1 MNIPFED
8 ADAFLDHLTELFASR
23 DGKLEVE
30 GRLSNATHMLQTAA
44 AAEAA
49 GAEPCLI
56 AASLL
61 HDIGHWLHGETTNAR
76 CVDGSHESIGAAWL
90 EAYFDSDVT
99 HPVALHVAAK
109 RYLCAREPDYF
120 ANLSRGSVAS
130 LAVQGG
136 PMSDVEAA
144 AFEADPAHGH
154 AVALR
159 RWDEYGKIPGLQVP
173 GIEHYRPLLRDLM
186 RVQDRRHGRA
196 SRRKSTCRC

>member
-1 MNIPFED
+1 MNLRYED
-8 ADAFLDHLTELFASR
+8 ADAFLDHLTELFASQ

-44 AAEAA
+44 AAQAA
-49 GAEPCLI
+49 GAVACLI

-61 HDIGHWLHGETTNAR
+61 HDIGHWLRGEP
-76 CVDGSHESIGAAWL
+76 VDTQTVDNRHESVGAAYL
-90 EAYFDSDVT
+90 QAYFDADVT
-99 HPVALHVAAK
+99 QPIALHVAAK
-109 RYLCAREPDYF
+109 RYLCTREPDYL

-130 LAVQGG
+130 LALQGG
-136 PMSDVEAA
+136 LMSEVEAE

-173 GIEHYRPLLRDLM
+173 RFEHYRPLLRDLM
-186 RVQDRRHGRA
+186 RV
-196 SRRKSTCRC
+196 

>member
-8 ADAFLDHLTELFASR
+8 ADAFLDRLAELFASH
-23 DGKLEVE
+23 DGNLEVE

-76 CVDGSHESIGAAWL
+76 GVDGRHESVGAAWL
-90 EAYFDSDVT
+90 KAWFDPDVT
-99 HPVALHVAAK
+99 QPVALHVAAK

-120 ANLSRGSVAS
+120 ANLSRGSVSS
-130 LAVQGG
+130 LALQGG
-136 PMSDVEAA
+136 PMSEVEAA

-159 RWDEYGKIPGLQVP
+159 RWDEYGKISGLRVP
-173 GIEHYRPLLRDLM
+173 GFEHYRRLLRDLM
-186 RVQDRRHGRA
+186 RA
-196 SRRKSTCRC
+196 